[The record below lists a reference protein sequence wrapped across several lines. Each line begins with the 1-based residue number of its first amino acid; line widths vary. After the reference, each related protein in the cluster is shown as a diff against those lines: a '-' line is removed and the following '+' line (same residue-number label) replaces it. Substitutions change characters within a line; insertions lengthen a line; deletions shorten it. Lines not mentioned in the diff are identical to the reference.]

1 MKNLSAILLLLSMFL
16 FACGSGSSKSGQK
29 ESESAQEEAT
39 ELKSGEKISNCEEFL
54 DKYEKWIDNY
64 LVVLEKYKK
73 NPMDAQLAQEFSKV
87 AMEAS
92 TWAEQWSNNYLTCV
106 NNERY
111 QKRFEEISEK
121 VDKKMKEL
129 GFE

>member
-1 MKNLSAILLLLSMFL
+1 MKNLASILLLLSMVL
-16 FACGSGSSKSGQK
+16 FACGSGSSKSGQQK
-29 ESESAQEEAT
+29 SEANQEEST
-39 ELKSGEKISNCEEFL
+39 ELKSGDKISNCEEFL
-54 DKYEKWIDNY
+54 NKYEKWIDNY
-64 LVVLEKYKK
+64 LVVLEKYRK

-92 TWAEQWSNNYLTCV
+92 TWAEQWTNNYLSCV
-106 NNERY
+106 NNEWY

-121 VDKKMKEL
+121 ADKKMKEL